1 MSSLVLLI
9 IVAVA
14 LAIVGLLFI
23 PVRLVVEYR
32 KKQLNIKIK
41 YGILSFC
48 VTKKRKASTAK
59 PKKKA
64 KKKSENKKKEE
75 GSGDGK
81 LDAFFNLLTAFYD
94 TSDLIR
100 KSIKIDKLNVN
111 AVYGNGDAAFTGMA
125 IGIAYAELYKL
136 IAFLSC
142 IFTVEP
148 PVLTIAPDYSDEPKF
163 DAELFCIVKA
173 KMAHII
179 FAYLKF
185 IKRYKAYC

>member
-1 MSSLVLLI
+1 MSSLALLI
-9 IVAVA
+9 IIAVVL
-14 LAIVGLLFI
+14 LAVGLLFVPI
-23 PVRLVVEYR
+23 RLVVSY
-32 KKQLNIKIK
+32 KDKQLNVNIK
-41 YGILSFC
+41 YGILAFC
-48 VTKKRKASTAK
+48 LTKKSKTGKAK

-64 KKKSENKKKEE
+64 KKKSENKKKKE

-81 LDAFFNLLTAFYD
+81 LDMFFNLLTAFYE

-100 KSIKIDKLNVN
+100 KSIKIEKFNVN

-125 IGIAYAELYKL
+125 IGIAYAEIYKL
-136 IAFLSC
+136 ISFLAC
-142 IFTVEP
+142 IFTVEMP
-148 PVLTIAPDYSDEPKF
+148 LITIAPDYSDEPKF

-173 KMAHII
+173 RMAHII